1 MKTMG
6 CIICLSII
14 TIKWSLCISDPSS
27 LTVTKTYFCLIRII
41 RITDGGVG
49 EKLRVP
55 RSPIPLT
62 YISILM
68 PMHLYY
74 YNEEHKSSIVG
85 VGDDMKEGKSR
96 AR

>member
-1 MKTMG
+1 
-6 CIICLSII
+6 
-14 TIKWSLCISDPSS
+14 
-27 LTVTKTYFCLIRII
+27 
-41 RITDGGVG
+41 
-49 EKLRVP
+49 
-55 RSPIPLT
+55 
-62 YISILM
+62 M